1 MLISKLRPNDSI
13 GLITFNDQAQVIFE
27 PILKSEIS
35 PSIYTDLDK
44 IRTNGGTTIK
54 SGFTKSK

>member
-35 PSIYTDLDK
+35 PNIYTDLEK

-54 SGFTKSK
+54 SGFIKSK